1 MPEAQL
7 LSMSL
12 RSILVVIQVLGKC
25 RLIADGFAKE
35 EGELQLMSAASRVLT
50 EWPSN
55 FITLL
60 QSLGARVLGK
70 TNSGVRKQFENIY
83 HALFKNKTIQPPEQ
97 TDFIKDAF
105 VDFGANH
112 WGRGVVDS
120 RFLGSR
126 RGSGAGRFMTQAA
139 FARKIGVQ
147 PRTAAKILMDHGIP
161 SRRLEC

>member
-1 MPEAQL
+1 
-7 LSMSL
+7 
-12 RSILVVIQVLGKC
+12 
-25 RLIADGFAKE
+25 
-35 EGELQLMSAASRVLT
+35 
-50 EWPSN
+50 
-55 FITLL
+55 
-60 QSLGARVLGK
+60 VLGK

-83 HALFKNKTIQPPEQ
+83 HALFKNKTIQPLEQ

-105 VDFGANH
+105 VDLGANH

-126 RGSGAGRFMTQAA
+126 RGGGAGRFMTQAA

-161 SRRLEC
+161 SRRLECGAASRVLIDANDVSIPCSSPGIVLRYREAARQLGISLALLQDLRRRDIYGVQHLSPPRFPPP